1 MIVTLDP
8 YLTTLICHAMHFFTV
23 ISNGYVTA
31 HHFTIY
37 RIVASFYFDSLQSKT
52 KDAYVVHGVKGIRRH
67 QIFLGGSS
75 ENFWRDS
82 GAQKGVP
89 KFFACAGLFLSWRH

>member
-52 KDAYVVHGVKGIRRH
+52 KDAYYVHGVTGGRICNPRWGI
-67 QIFLGGSS
+67 LGPIYPEMG
-75 ENFWRDS
+75 NL
-82 GAQKGVP
+82 GVV
-89 KFFACAGLFLSWRH
+89 C